1 MRKNYHLVLAKLVSH
16 SVMKLHQETSSSELE
31 NSNKWNWNSS
41 VNLVKKLN
49 GKIRKTFASQ
59 WLKDLNIN
67 EENMR
72 LRDHDEEELSHYS
85 NATTDIEYRFPFG
98 WGELWGIASR
108 TDFDLKNIVNI
119 QVKTLNIT
127 TLKQTKS
134 MFHTVLNHL
143 LVSIVLH

>member
-1 MRKNYHLVLAKLVSH
+1 M
-16 SVMKLHQETSSSELE
+16 ELE
-31 NSNKWNWNSS
+31 FFCKPGEEIEWQNYW
-41 VNLVKKLN
+41 
-49 GKIRKTFASQ
+49 KTFASQ

-127 TLKQTKS
+127 TLKTNES

-143 LVSIVLH
+143 LADRVTLAFLCDAYEEEGVEGSKMLVQ

>member
-31 NSNKWNWNSS
+31 FEQMELEFFCKPGEEIEWQNYW
-41 VNLVKKLN
+41 
-49 GKIRKTFASQ
+49 KTFASQ

-108 TDFDLKNIVNI
+108 TDFDLK
-119 QVKTLNIT
+119 T
-127 TLKQTKS
+127 
-134 MFHTVLNHL
+134 
-143 LVSIVLH
+143 